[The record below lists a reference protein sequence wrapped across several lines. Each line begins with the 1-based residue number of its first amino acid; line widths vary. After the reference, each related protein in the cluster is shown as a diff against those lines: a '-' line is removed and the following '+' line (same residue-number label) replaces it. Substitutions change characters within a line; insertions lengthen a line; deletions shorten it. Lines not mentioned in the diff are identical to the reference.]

1 MLYLLLKLIWTPPT
15 QDFMFSGY
23 MYSPSTLWNIFMHLS
38 ATRFLHLTVFS
49 KFMHGTRVDF
59 LFFFLFQKLCNEY
72 TMIHLFILWLMNIY
86 AVFSVLPLKQCTSL
100 CVISCS
106 LSYIYKSGPAGSHGF
121 SARVTMRIKRHCDKV
136 KAVDVLSYG
145 HWGAEETQQE

>member
-1 MLYLLLKLIWTPPT
+1 MNPSHSRFYVFRVYVQSVNTMKYLYAS
-15 QDFMFSGY
+15 FCHS
-23 MYSPSTLWNIFMHLS
+23 LS
-38 ATRFLHLTVFS
+38 SFNSVFKIYAWYTSRFP
-49 KFMHGTRVDF
+49 
-59 LFFFLFQKLCNEY
+59 FFFLFQKLCNEY

-145 HWGAEETQQE
+145 H